1 MAKVKVFPSQR
12 TALGFWY
19 YHHEL
24 ATAQYFGLP
33 TQHLEWTDELNWS
46 FEFFASDR
54 LYWYVGA
61 AWATPGAAAREVFG
75 NEDQTV
81 VQTFIS
87 YTFR

>member
-1 MAKVKVFPSQR
+1 
-12 TALGFWY
+12 L
-19 YHHEL
+19 
-24 ATAQYFGLP
+24 
-33 TQHLEWTDELNWS
+33 
-46 FEFFASDR
+46 
-54 LYWYVGA
+54 YVGA